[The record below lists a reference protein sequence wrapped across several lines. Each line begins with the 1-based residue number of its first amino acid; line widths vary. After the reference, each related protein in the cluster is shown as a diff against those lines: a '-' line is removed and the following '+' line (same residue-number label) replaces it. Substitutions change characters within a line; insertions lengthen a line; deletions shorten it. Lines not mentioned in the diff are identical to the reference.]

1 MESHIT
7 DGETPLTDHFDFD
20 QIIHR
25 EGTNSLKHDA
35 RQSLFG
41 RADVIPMWVA
51 DMDFA
56 VPPAVTKALAA
67 RAKHPIVGY
76 TAEPASLFDALIN
89 WHEKR
94 HGWKIKREWIVL
106 CPGVVPS
113 LHAASLAFAKA
124 GEAIIVQ
131 PPVYFPFFS
140 AIKNTGRTLIEN
152 PLLLQDNRYHI
163 DFDHLEQCAV
173 NARMLF
179 LCSPHNPVG
188 RVWTTKELQRILAI
202 AKQHDLM
209 IFSDEIHADLIY
221 PEAKHQSLAT
231 LSDDSHNIIT
241 AVAPSKTFNIAGL
254 NLSALIIPNASHR
267 QAIIQAFDT
276 LHVSAA
282 NPFSMIA
289 FEAAYRD
296 GEDWLT
302 ALLTY
307 LTVTRDYVSDYLATK
322 LPQIKLIAPEGTYL
336 LWLDCRAL
344 GLNDQALKQF
354 FIEKAGLGL
363 SPGNLFGEAGSGF
376 MRMNIGA
383 PKQVV
388 AKALDQIAQALN

>member
-1 MESHIT
+1 MESHLT

-25 EGTNSLKHDA
+25 DGTNSLKHDA

-56 VPPAVTKALAA
+56 VPPAVTNALAE
-67 RAKHPIVGY
+67 RAKHPIIGY
-76 TAEPASLFDALIN
+76 TAEPESLFDALID
-89 WHEKR
+89 WHQKR
-94 HGWKIKREWIVL
+94 HGWAINREWIVL

-113 LHAASLAFAKA
+113 LHAASLAFAKTD
-124 GEAIIVQ
+124 EAIIVQ

-140 AIKNTGRTLIEN
+140 AVKNTGRTLIEN

-163 DFDHLEQCAV
+163 DFDHLEQCAA

-188 RVWTTKELQRILAI
+188 RVWETEELQRILAI

-221 PEAKHQSLAT
+221 LDAKHQPLAT
-231 LSDDSHNIIT
+231 LANDSHNIIT

-267 QAIIQAFDT
+267 KAITQAFDT

-282 NPFSMIA
+282 NPFSMVA
-289 FEAAYRD
+289 FEAAYHH
-296 GEDWLT
+296 GEAWLT

-307 LTVTRDYVSDYLATK
+307 LTATRDFVSDYLATK
-322 LPQIKLIAPEGTYL
+322 LPQIKLITPEGTYL

-363 SPGNLFGEAGSGF
+363 SPGTLFGEAGSGF

-383 PKQVV
+383 PRQVI
-388 AKALDQIAQALN
+388 AKALDQITQALN